1 MSWLKLLLLFLIL
14 NMTLMTK
21 TFLDVFTDV
30 SEFGCYIGCIISL
43 VIAKNL
49 LRMGRNKKLT
59 FVNQMLIIFYV
70 LDALSGMTEVYFLFK
85 LKRER

>member
-1 MSWLKLLLLFLIL
+1 MLLFL

-30 SEFGCYIGCIISL
+30 SEIGCYIGCIMSL

-49 LRMGRNKKLT
+49 FRMGRSKKLT

>member
-1 MSWLKLLLLFLIL
+1 MLLFL

-30 SEFGCYIGCIISL
+30 SEFGCYIGCIMSL

-49 LRMGRNKKLT
+49 FRMGRSKKLT
-59 FVNQMLIIFYV
+59 FVNQMLIIFYI

>member
-1 MSWLKLLLLFLIL
+1 
-14 NMTLMTK
+14 MTLMTQTQ

-30 SEFGCYIGCIISL
+30 SEFGCYIGCIVSL
-43 VIAKNL
+43 VIARNL
-49 LRMGRNKKLT
+49 IRMGRNKKLT
-59 FVNQMLIIFYV
+59 FVNQMLILFYV